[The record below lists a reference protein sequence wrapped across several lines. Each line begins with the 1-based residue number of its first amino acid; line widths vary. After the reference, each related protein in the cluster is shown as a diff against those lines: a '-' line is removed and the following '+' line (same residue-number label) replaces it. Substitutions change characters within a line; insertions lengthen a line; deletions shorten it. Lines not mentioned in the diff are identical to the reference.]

1 VLRRALVSY
10 RRSHARRTRHFP
22 ALAGD
27 PVVLPQE
34 PNLKRHTSLHPL
46 SEHHHHVLVIALEIS
61 RASHASEDGRA
72 DALRRAAKSLLRV
85 WEQAGRTHF
94 REEEEELLPAY
105 GRHVRLDQDADVMR
119 MLADH
124 AQIRAG
130 MQDIKE
136 MLDANRLEADRVIAL
151 GQLLHDHVRL
161 EEDKI
166 FPRIESVLQEAELL
180 HLGPHL
186 TRLHPRS

>member
-1 VLRRALVSY
+1 
-10 RRSHARRTRHFP
+10 
-22 ALAGD
+22 
-27 PVVLPQE
+27 
-34 PNLKRHTSLHPL
+34 
-46 SEHHHHVLVIALEIS
+46 
-61 RASHASEDGRA
+61 
-72 DALRRAAKSLLRV
+72 
-85 WEQAGRTHF
+85 
-94 REEEEELLPAY
+94 
-105 GRHVRLDQDADVMR
+105 VRLDQDADVMR